1 MDVSLDMWLGEYM
14 EAVQVQF
21 GPRVWFIGLQ
31 GSFGRGEATAESDL
45 DVVLILDAVSAA
57 DLRAYS
63 AMLDRLPERE
73 RVCGFVS
80 GKGELLAWEP
90 ADLFQFCH
98 DTRPLLGTLDQVL
111 EKITEGDVHRAVWTG
126 ACNVYHMC
134 AHNMVHEKSLDILR
148 ALVSICWIYPPGH
161 CLPANGAICQEET
174 GAVPPVAA
182 GGPAHSGGGH
192 GAEADPGSAGGVL
205 PRLVRGFAALGFCL
219 GSEIGRSRRKTG
231 LS

>member
-1 MDVSLDMWLGEYM
+1 MKHREASVLSGALTCRQKRSVIEVDVSLDMWLGEYM

-45 DVVLILDAVSAA
+45 DV
-57 DLRAYS
+57 
-63 AMLDRLPERE
+63 E

-148 ALVSICWIYPPGH
+148 DLYQSAGFTLQAIAYLQTGQYARKKQEL
-161 CLPANGAICQEET
+161 CLLLQPEDRHILEVGMELRQTREAPAESFQGWSEDLLRWASAWVQKS
-174 GAVPPVAA
+174 A
-182 GGPAHSGGGH
+182 
-192 GAEADPGSAGGVL
+192 GAEGKPV
-205 PRLVRGFAALGFCL
+205 
-219 GSEIGRSRRKTG
+219 
-231 LS
+231 

>member
-1 MDVSLDMWLGEYM
+1 MFPLTCGWESIWRRCRSSLDLGSGSS
-14 EAVQVQF
+14 AF
-21 GPRVWFIGLQ
+21 RAALAGAKPR
-31 GSFGRGEATAESDL
+31 RRATW

-73 RVCGFVS
+73 RVCRFVS

-98 DTRPLLGTLDQVL
+98 DTRAPPGDPGSGAGENHGGGRPPGGLD
-111 EKITEGDVHRAVWTG
+111 R

-148 ALVSICWIYPPGH
+148 DLYQSAGFTLQAIAYLQTGQYARKKQEL
-161 CLPANGAICQEET
+161 CLLLQPEDRHILEVGMELRQTREAPAESFQGWSEDLLRWASAWVQKS
-174 GAVPPVAA
+174 A
-182 GGPAHSGGGH
+182 
-192 GAEADPGSAGGVL
+192 GAEGKPV
-205 PRLVRGFAALGFCL
+205 
-219 GSEIGRSRRKTG
+219 
-231 LS
+231 